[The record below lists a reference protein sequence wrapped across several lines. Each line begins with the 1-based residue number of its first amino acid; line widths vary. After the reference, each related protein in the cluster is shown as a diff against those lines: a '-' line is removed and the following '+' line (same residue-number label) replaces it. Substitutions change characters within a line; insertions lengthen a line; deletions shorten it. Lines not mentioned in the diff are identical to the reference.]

1 MENKEYNRDE
11 VNKKYYWYRYFDVNK
26 RLEILKNNNNF
37 KLSDED
43 LEELVK
49 QKCSFWSK
57 RNLSFRQYIKAYYE
71 DFREKL
77 QEEIKKMTAL
87 NDKWDIILLWGNYN
101 RVLEIT
107 IWLDNVLD

>member
-1 MENKEYNRDE
+1 MNNKEYNRDE
-11 VNKKYYWYRYFDVNK
+11 INKKYYGYKYFDVNN
-26 RLEILKNNNNF
+26 RLEILKNNSNF
-37 KLSDED
+37 KLDDET

-71 DFREKL
+71 DFKDKL
-77 QEEIKKMTAL
+77 QEEIKKMTSL
-87 NDKWDIILLWGNYN
+87 NDKGDVILLWWNYN

-107 IWLDNVLD
+107 IWLDNVLE